1 MSRSL
6 CERSIVLQHIKDM
19 NVVENCLA
27 HKEFEMEWPEA
38 RFMLVEENWR
48 PFLLLCSAL

>member
-19 NVVENCLA
+19 NVENCLA